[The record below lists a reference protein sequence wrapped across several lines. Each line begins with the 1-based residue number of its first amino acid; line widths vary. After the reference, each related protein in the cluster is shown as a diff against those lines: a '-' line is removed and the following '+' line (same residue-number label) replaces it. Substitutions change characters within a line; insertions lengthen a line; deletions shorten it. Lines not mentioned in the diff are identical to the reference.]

1 MKWTIDTD
9 TMEIQVFPNLKALSR
24 AAAEVFTRLAN
35 RSAAASENRFT
46 VALSGG
52 STPKNLFQ
60 MLSSED
66 ESFHRS
72 IEWNK
77 VHLFWSDE
85 RCVVPYSEESN
96 FKTAFDN
103 LIRPL
108 GISAM
113 NYHRLKGEL
122 EPQIAAEEYER
133 VLRLYF
139 NLAERDVPRFDLI
152 LLGMGADGHTAS
164 LFPGNPALVEKNKLV
179 AAPFVEKFGKYRLT
193 FTPPVIN
200 SAANIV
206 FLVAGKDKA
215 DALQAILEGAHL
227 PEKYP
232 SQIIKPSN
240 GKLLFLADEAA
251 AKRLSLRHAEA
262 TQITNYL

>member
-1 MKWTIDTD
+1 MKWTIDTG
-9 TMEIQVFPNLKALSR
+9 TMEIRVFPDLKELSCC
-24 AAAEVFTRLAN
+24 AAEVFARLARKSFAVN
-35 RSAAASENRFT
+35 KNRFT

-52 STPKNLFQ
+52 LTPKSLYQ
-60 MLSSED
+60 KLASED
-66 ESFHRS
+66 ESFHNS

-85 RCVVPYSEESN
+85 RCVAPASNESN
-96 FKTAFDN
+96 FKTALDN

-108 GISAM
+108 RISAM

-122 EPQIAAEEYER
+122 EPQAAATEYER
-133 VLRLYF
+133 LLRLYF
-139 NLAERDVPRFDLI
+139 NLKEPDVPRFDLI

-164 LFPGNPALVEKNKLV
+164 LFPGNEVLAETTRLV
-179 AAPFVEKFGKYRLT
+179 AAPFVEKFKTHRLT

-200 SAANIV
+200 HAANVI
-206 FLVAGKDKA
+206 FLVAGADKA
-215 DALQAILEGAHL
+215 DALQAILEGEHL

-232 SQIIKPSN
+232 SQIVKPSN

-251 AKRLSLRHAEA
+251 AQNLSPHRVKAG
-262 TQITNYL
+262 TN